1 MKILIIPDVHGRD
14 FWIEPCNHI
23 DEFDKVIFLGDYHD
37 PYSNLITNF
46 TPELFDKYKIQLGLY
61 DDLIQAAS
69 LDNLKNKLYPFIKQH
84 ENKVIC
90 LLGNH
95 DCSYLN
101 VPVADRFDYDNQDEI
116 REILQ
121 DMNLKLLYKVDNY
134 LFSHAG
140 VLPLWLNRNQLT
152 LDYLLNE
159 DIPYVKLDQ
168 VSQFR
173 GGLDPVGSCVWCDA
187 REYMTSIKLP
197 ELYQIFGHT
206 QLQQQY
212 ITSEFACLDCQKAFT
227 LDTETKILTEFKNES
242 KSN

>member
-1 MKILIIPDVHGRD
+1 
-14 FWIEPCNHI
+14 
-23 DEFDKVIFLGDYHD
+23 
-37 PYSNLITNF
+37 
-46 TPELFDKYKIQLGLY
+46 
-61 DDLIQAAS
+61 
-69 LDNLKNKLYPFIKQH
+69 
-84 ENKVIC
+84 
-90 LLGNH
+90 
-95 DCSYLN
+95 
-101 VPVADRFDYDNQDEI
+101 
-116 REILQ
+116 
-121 DMNLKLLYKVDNY
+121 MNLKLLYKVDNY

-227 LDTETKILTEFKNES
+227 LDTETKILIEFKNES

>member
-1 MKILIIPDVHGRD
+1 MIK
-14 FWIEPCNHI
+14 EHI
-23 DEFDKVIFLGDYHD
+23 QKYDSKFET
-37 PYSNLITNF
+37 IT
-46 TPELFDKYKIQLGLY
+46 TELN
-61 DDLIQAAS
+61 
-69 LDNLKNKLYPFIKQH
+69 NLKNELYPFVKQH

-121 DMNLKLLYKVDNY
+121 NMNLKLLYKVDNY

-168 VSQFR
+168 VSWLR
-173 GGLDPVGSCVWCDA
+173 GGSDPVGSCVWCDV
-187 REYMTSIKLP
+187 REYINSPKLP

-206 QLQQQY
+206 QTIL
-212 ITSEFACLDCQKAFT
+212 ITPEFACLDCQKAFT